1 MPIKNIITV
10 PNEILRKK
18 SQLVEKITNLEK
30 TLVNDMFET
39 MYNSNGIGL
48 AAIQIGIAKRIVV
61 LDVSGKDEEK
71 KPMCFINPK
80 IKNTSDERSVYEEG
94 CLSIPNTF
102 IQIERPKTC
111 VVEYVDLNSKKKEI
125 KCNDLLSTC
134 I

>member
-80 IKNTSDERSVYEEG
+80 IKNTSDERSVYEEV
-94 CLSIPNTF
+94 
-102 IQIERPKTC
+102 RKW
-111 VVEYVDLNSKKKEI
+111 KEL
-125 KCNDLLSTC
+125 C
-134 I
+134 